1 MPRPLGRRNPDYEE
15 KRERLAQDLADF
27 VLKSELKRTS
37 FRQLAHA
44 GAVAEPTLRH
54 YFGDREGVAAEL
66 LRVLA
71 DRAAPFINAVAEP
84 GPDLESAVK
93 GYVAASQAGVAH
105 GGFARAHMFGLLE
118 GVADESVGQA
128 YLTQLLEP
136 SLSALEKRLAAH
148 LDGTASPV
156 ELRAAALM
164 IFAPMLL
171 AVIHQKLLG
180 GEEAASMDLDKLFQA
195 LGDLAQKSL
204 KPDVRSKGAS

>member
-15 KRERLAQDLADF
+15 KRERLARDLADF
-27 VLKSELKRTS
+27 VLKSELKRIS
-37 FRQLAHA
+37 FRQLAYA
-44 GAVAEPTLRH
+44 GGVAEPTLRH

-71 DRAAPFINAVAEP
+71 DRAAPFITAVAEP
-84 GPDLESAVK
+84 GPGLESAVK
-93 GYVAASQAGVAH
+93 GYVAASLAGVAH

-118 GVADESVGQA
+118 GVADESVGET
-128 YLTQLLEP
+128 YLIQLLEP
-136 SLSALEKRLAAH
+136 SLKALEQRLAAH
-148 LDGTASPV
+148 LGGTASAV

-180 GEEAASMDLDKLFQA
+180 GEETAPMDLDRVFQA
-195 LGDLAQKSL
+195 LGALAHKSL
-204 KPDVRSKGAS
+204 KVDLHSQEPA

>member
-27 VLKSELKRTS
+27 VLRSELKRTS
-37 FRQLAHA
+37 FRQMAHA

-54 YFGDREGVAAEL
+54 YFGDREGVASEI

-71 DRAAPFINAVAEP
+71 DRAAPFLAAVAEP
-84 GPDLESAVK
+84 GPDLATALS

-105 GGFARAHMFGLLE
+105 GGFARAHMFGILE
-118 GVADESVGQA
+118 GVADETVGQA
-128 YLTQLLEP
+128 YLTRLLEP
-136 SLSALEKRLAAH
+136 SLAALETRLSSH
-148 LDGTASPV
+148 LDETLNGI

-180 GEEAASMDLDKLFQA
+180 GEQSAPMDLDALFQA
-195 LGDLAQKSL
+195 LGELAQKSL
-204 KPDVRSKGAS
+204 KPEVLGKSAP

>member
-27 VLKSELKRTS
+27 VLRSELKRTS

-44 GAVAEPTLRH
+44 GSVAEPTLRH

-71 DRAAPFINAVAEP
+71 DRAAPFIEAVAEP
-84 GPDLESAVK
+84 GPDMRSAIT

-118 GVADESVGQA
+118 GVAHEEVGQA
-128 YLTQLLEP
+128 YLTELLEP
-136 SLSALEKRLAAH
+136 SLAALEKRLAAH
-148 LDGTASPV
+148 LDGRLNAV

-164 IFAPMLL
+164 IFSPMLL

-180 GEEAASMDLDKLFQA
+180 GEEAAPMDLDRLFTA
-195 LGDLAQKSL
+195 LGELAQKGL
-204 KPDVRSKGAS
+204 RPEGEGKAT